1 MMASVLT
8 GLDPAAREAMRA
20 SLTVVKGNLRQIVQG
35 RTEPDLAERDAL
47 ERRYG

>member
-1 MMASVLT
+1 MASVLA

-20 SLTVVKGNLRQIVQG
+20 SLTVIKSNLRQIIQA
-35 RTEPDLAERDAL
+35 RTEPDLPDRDAL